1 MVRGDEDAG
10 KWLEIARPRRRSRK
24 LRKHRDCQL
33 LESSIEASQFELDVC
48 EQKMTG
54 GSESAAGEKDGGT
67 TLIAQIPVGW
77 QRKVEDGA
85 VSYIS
90 PSGTVLRSVD
100 EVRVY
105 LRTDGTCKCGLECPL
120 VPNKVFNFDPAAMVQ
135 APGHQSGKIEE
146 DMTKLCN
153 HRRKVDA
160 MAALCQSMQPSHRPS
175 PAQATGVVC
184 SVDSRE
190 QRGSM
195 VAHGDG
201 AHCTYPQPRHIQ
213 PKTNIGFPL
222 SSPRSVVQ
230 NGSVNLTPVSRP
242 PEQGSPLKKP
252 QTPVGCMP
260 GYAKQQWSPHPPLTQ
275 RTAHNPTSPN
285 SVKPSVHVHMH
296 HPDPSNSFSLS
307 PSSTIS
313 LSGRTAPP
321 HSQGASVKSPSPL
334 SPSHTLDTFSPNQRS
349 RHSSTSS
356 MSEHGAQGPIF
367 IQGGKPHQQP
377 TMPCSSPKL
386 PLAPSS
392 PCSRLEGILQH
403 YKDCSTSNMSSSAN
417 SSNQSNQ
424 ALSLVHP
431 NIGDKRNGVSSA
443 QAPGL
448 LGLGQIL
455 NQQKSQQKGHISN
468 SFPASSL
475 LSAAAKAQ
483 LANQKTQLSAADALA
498 ALPLTGLDKEQQ
510 SKVLISTL
518 NSSVHPTSARAQSLT
533 ALLLPHSPS
542 LSPASP
548 AVTEKN
554 LRRKRQRRSPTVLSM
569 LKDSQLG
576 RTAGDLSGPP
586 LLISPCLSPPSSPIP
601 HLDNHRLP
609 VAPPRLQDSE
619 EGRKPGLA
627 NSLPLSSPSSS
638 QPLSALL
645 QLLSMQS
652 ATQQSSGAT
661 AMPGNRHTNTLPSS
675 PRPIT
680 PQTPQCDVQSTLR
693 LHNPTPQPQSTVPVL
708 EPPLQQS
715 FSLMGDETT
724 MNLKTTSSNT
734 ILNLSQPHT
743 GTTPDLSSSILSM
756 MNQMSSTCLPP
767 FPEKGCGPKT
777 ETCPDHSTYQINQSS
792 HSQALETKGP
802 IETMDQPDSDTRLL
816 GGCEPDHSLS
826 LSNAPASDLS
836 NLPLAEAF
844 PFMSQEQLLQL
855 LSSNAGLPSLL
866 PPFLG
871 SLPLGVWTGGQPSAP
886 GGTQAQQPQPAGA
899 ILNQGSPLNVLNQG
913 ELPLNLVS
921 LLNPPGSAAALPP
934 VPGVEGGEK
943 PPGLQA
949 LLMASLLLGQNPAA
963 MLPLP
968 ALNLELPTAAQ
979 QVFTDGVS
987 LEKTPALLDSVL
999 MGPGLL
1005 EALQTLAPSADG
1017 QSLLLSTPLTPPPPT
1032 FLSLNPALLAAALAQ
1047 TEPLPNH
1054 TPSPPPHSQG
1064 TLSSPALVSTSVS
1077 CGPLVSSTG
1086 PEVCDPLAEQ
1096 DKNNTQTPH
1105 FLPPLL
1111 APGVLGEL
1119 AALGNINS
1127 LHGLLGATPL
1137 LLPQGPSLSVPLT
1150 QNQTALNPLTCL
1162 QLTMAP
1168 ALMGEKPVALHE
1180 TPSSQDQLPSAPIS
1194 QDSLLNPVQ
1203 TPVQQRETSSG
1214 SGPGLFDPYGSFMDT
1229 IYTSFLQVSE
1239 RGAEA
1244 GSDSTPLSYPE
1255 LPPLLQQT
1263 SAPPSLSPRRAC
1275 SVHNPDLSRLGMDA
1289 AQSPARGTPKLSED
1303 PSTPPPCK
1311 PAGADALS
1319 DAPPHP
1325 AFMEEAKT
1333 DGSTKVCVYSNG
1345 IGSGADGRGGDEG
1358 DDEEEEEDG
1367 RGPQGYLS
1375 PGERL
1380 REAAEDIRDAET
1392 VRADDVHT
1400 GARRGR
1406 KRKQSLQRG
1415 ADLPGGIDSII
1426 EEPTIALSRPSRPAR
1441 GKRRRV
1447 VR

>member
-1 MVRGDEDAG
+1 
-10 KWLEIARPRRRSRK
+10 
-24 LRKHRDCQL
+24 
-33 LESSIEASQFELDVC
+33 
-48 EQKMTG
+48 MTG

-77 QRKVEDGA
+77 QRKVEDGT

-120 VPNKVFNFDPAAMVQ
+120 VPNKVFNFEPAAMVQ

-160 MAALCQSMQPSHRPS
+160 MAALCQSMQPSHHPP

-184 SVDSRE
+184 SVDGRE
-190 QRGSM
+190 PRGSM

-201 AHCTYPQPRHIQ
+201 THCTYPQPRHIQ
-213 PKTNIGFPL
+213 PKSNIVFPL

-230 NGSVNLTPVSRP
+230 NGSVNLTTISRP

-275 RTAHNPTSPN
+275 RTVHNPSSPN
-285 SVKPSVHVHMH
+285 SLKPSVHTHIH
-296 HPDPSNSFSLS
+296 HSDPSNSFTLS
-307 PSSTIS
+307 PSSTIA
-313 LSGRTAPP
+313 LSGRAAP
-321 HSQGASVKSPSPL
+321 SVKSPSPL
-334 SPSHTLDTFSPNQRS
+334 SPSRSLDTFSPHQRS

-356 MSEHGAQGPIF
+356 LSDHGAQGPVF

-403 YKDCSTSNMSSSAN
+403 YKDCSTSNTSSSAN

-431 NIGDKRNGVSSA
+431 NIVDKRNGVSSA

-448 LGLGQIL
+448 LGLPLGQIL
-455 NQQKSQQKGHISN
+455 NQQKTQQKGHINN

-483 LANQKTQLSAADALA
+483 LANQKTQLNAADVLA

-518 NSSVHPTSARAQSLT
+518 NSSVHPTSARAQSMT

-542 LSPASP
+542 LSLASP
-548 AVTEKN
+548 AVAEKN
-554 LRRKRQRRSPTVLSM
+554 LRRKRQRRSPTVLTM

-576 RTAGDLSGPP
+576 RTPGDLSGPP
-586 LLISPCLSPPSSPIP
+586 HLISPCLSPPSPPVP

-609 VAPPRLQDSE
+609 VAPLRLQDSE

-627 NSLPLSSPSSS
+627 NSLPLSSPSPS

-645 QLLSMQS
+645 QLLSMQN
-652 ATQQSSGAT
+652 ATQQSSGTT

-693 LHNPTPQPQSTVPVL
+693 LHNLTPQPQSTVAMP
-708 EPPLQQS
+708 ESLQQP

-743 GTTPDLSSSILSM
+743 GTTPDLSCSILSM
-756 MNQMSSTCLPP
+756 MNQMSSTCLPS
-767 FPEKGCGPKT
+767 FPEKSCGTKT
-777 ETCPDHSTYQINQSS
+777 TEACPDHSTYQINQAVES
-792 HSQALETKGP
+792 KGH
-802 IETMDQPDSDTRLL
+802 IEMMDQPDSDTRLL

-826 LSNAPASDLS
+826 LPNAPSSDLS
-836 NLPLAEAF
+836 NPTNDPSVSLPLAEAF

-886 GGTQAQQPQPAGA
+886 GGTQAQQPQPASA
-899 ILNQGSPLNVLNQG
+899 ILNQGSPLNVMNQG

-934 VPGVEGGEK
+934 VPGVEAGEK

-968 ALNLELPTAAQ
+968 ALNLELPTPPQ
-979 QVFTDGVS
+979 QVFADGVS
-987 LEKTPALLDSVL
+987 LEKTPSLLDSVL

-1005 EALQTLAPSADG
+1005 EALQTLVPGADG
-1017 QSLLLSTPLTPPPPT
+1017 QSLLLSAPLTPPPPA

-1047 TEPLPNH
+1047 AEPLPNH

-1064 TLSSPALVSTSVS
+1064 TLSNPALVSTSVS

-1111 APGVLGEL
+1111 APGVLGDL
-1119 AALGNINS
+1119 TALGNINS
-1127 LHGLLGATPL
+1127 LHGLLGAGPL

-1150 QNQTALNPLTCL
+1150 QNQTGLNPPHL
-1162 QLTMAP
+1162 
-1168 ALMGEKPVALHE
+1168 
-1180 TPSSQDQLPSAPIS
+1180 SA
-1194 QDSLLNPVQ
+1194 
-1203 TPVQQRETSSG
+1203 
-1214 SGPGLFDPYGSFMDT
+1214 
-1229 IYTSFLQVSE
+1229 
-1239 RGAEA
+1239 
-1244 GSDSTPLSYPE
+1244 
-1255 LPPLLQQT
+1255 
-1263 SAPPSLSPRRAC
+1263 
-1275 SVHNPDLSRLGMDA
+1275 
-1289 AQSPARGTPKLSED
+1289 
-1303 PSTPPPCK
+1303 
-1311 PAGADALS
+1311 AD
-1319 DAPPHP
+1319 
-1325 AFMEEAKT
+1325 
-1333 DGSTKVCVYSNG
+1333 DG
-1345 IGSGADGRGGDEG
+1345 DGR
-1358 DDEEEEEDG
+1358 
-1367 RGPQGYLS
+1367 
-1375 PGERL
+1375 
-1380 REAAEDIRDAET
+1380 EAC
-1392 VRADDVHT
+1392 
-1400 GARRGR
+1400 G
-1406 KRKQSLQRG
+1406 S
-1415 ADLPGGIDSII
+1415 S
-1426 EEPTIALSRPSRPAR
+1426 
-1441 GKRRRV
+1441 
-1447 VR
+1447 

>member
-1 MVRGDEDAG
+1 
-10 KWLEIARPRRRSRK
+10 
-24 LRKHRDCQL
+24 
-33 LESSIEASQFELDVC
+33 
-48 EQKMTG
+48 MTG

-77 QRKVEDGA
+77 QRKVEAGA

-100 EVRVY
+100 ELRVY

-120 VPNKVFNFDPAAMVQ
+120 VPNKVFNFDPAAVVQ

-160 MAALCQSMQPSHRPS
+160 MAALCQSMQPSHLPS
-175 PAQATGVVC
+175 PAQATGGVVC
-184 SVDSRE
+184 SVDGRE
-190 QRGSM
+190 LRGSM

-201 AHCTYPQPRHIQ
+201 THCTYPQQRHNH
-213 PKTNIGFPL
+213 PKSNIGFPL
-222 SSPRSVVQ
+222 SSPRAVVQ
-230 NGSVNLTPVSRP
+230 NGSVSLASISQPL
-242 PEQGSPLKKP
+242 EQSSPLKKP
-252 QTPVGCMP
+252 QTTVGCML
-260 GYAKQQWSPHPPLTQ
+260 GYAKQQWSPHPPQ
-275 RTAHNPTSPN
+275 RTLHSPTSPN
-285 SVKPSVHVHMH
+285 SVKPGVHTHMH
-296 HPDPSNSFSLS
+296 PPDPSSSYSLS
-307 PSSTIS
+307 PTSSFA
-313 LSGRTAPP
+313 LSGRAAPP

-334 SPSHTLDTFSPNQRS
+334 SPSRTLDTFSPHQRS

-356 MSEHGAQGPIF
+356 LSEHGAQGSVF
-367 IQGGKPHQQP
+367 IQGGKPLQP
-377 TMPCSSPKL
+377 TMACSSPKL

-403 YKDCSTSNMSSSAN
+403 YKDCSTSNTSSSAN
-417 SSNQSNQ
+417 SSNQSNHQMSQ

-431 NIGDKRNGVSSA
+431 NAGDKRNGVSSA

-448 LGLGQIL
+448 LGLPLGQIL
-455 NQQKSQQKGHISN
+455 NQQKSQQKGHINN

-483 LANQKTQLSAADALA
+483 LANQKTQLNAADALA
-498 ALPLTGLDKEQQ
+498 ALPLTSLDKEQQ

-533 ALLLPHSPS
+533 ALLLPNSPS

-548 AVTEKN
+548 AVAKKN
-554 LRRKRQRRSPTVLSM
+554 LRRKRQRRSSTVLSM

-576 RTAGDLSGPP
+576 LTAGDLAGSP
-586 LLISPCLSPPSSPIP
+586 LLISPCLLPPPPPVP

-609 VAPPRLQDSE
+609 VALPNASRLQDSE

-627 NSLPLSSPSSS
+627 NSLPLSSPSPS
-638 QPLSALL
+638 QPLSTLL

-661 AMPGNRHTNTLPSS
+661 AMPGNRHTSTLPSS

-680 PQTPQCDVQSTLR
+680 PQTPQCNVQSTLR
-693 LHNPTPQPQSTVPVL
+693 FLNPTPQPQPQSTVPMP
-708 EPPLQQS
+708 EPPIQQPPS
-715 FSLMGDETT
+715 QPFPLMGDETT
-724 MNLKTTSSNT
+724 MNLKTTSNNT
-734 ILNLSQPHT
+734 ILNLSQPHN
-743 GTTPDLSSSILSM
+743 GTTSDLNSSILSM
-756 MNQMSSTCLPP
+756 MNQMSSTC
-767 FPEKGCGPKT
+767 FPSFLDKGCGPKTT
-777 ETCPDHSTYQINQSS
+777 ETCPDHSTYQINQSN
-792 HSQALETKGP
+792 HNQAVESKGP
-802 IETMDQPDSDTRLL
+802 VEMMDQPDSDTRLL

-826 LSNAPASDLS
+826 LPNAPSSDVS
-836 NLPLAEAF
+836 NPSTDPAFSLAEAF

-871 SLPLGVWTGGQPSAP
+871 SLPLGVWTSSQPSAP
-886 GGTQAQQPQPAGA
+886 GSNQAQHQQPASA

-913 ELPLNLVS
+913 ELPLNLMS
-921 LLNPPGSAAALPP
+921 LLNPSGSAAPLPP
-934 VPGVEGGEK
+934 VAGLEGGEK

-968 ALNLELPTAAQ
+968 ALNLELPTPPQ
-979 QVFTDGVS
+979 QVFADGVS

-1017 QSLLLSTPLTPPPPT
+1017 QSLLLSASLTPPPHA

-1054 TPSPPPHSQG
+1054 APSPPPHSQG
-1064 TLSSPALVSTSVS
+1064 TLSSPALISTSVS

-1111 APGVLGEL
+1111 APGVLGDL
-1119 AALGNINS
+1119 AALGNISS
-1127 LHGLLGATPL
+1127 LHGLLGAGAL

-1168 ALMGEKPVALHE
+1168 ALMGEKTA
-1180 TPSSQDQLPSAPIS
+1180 PSQEQLPSAQMS
-1194 QDSLLNPVQ
+1194 QDSLLSPVQ
-1203 TPVQQRETSSG
+1203 TPLQQRET
-1214 SGPGLFDPYGSFMDT
+1214 FDPYASFMDT

-1239 RGAEA
+1239 R
-1244 GSDSTPLSYPE
+1244 DSYPE
-1255 LPPLLQQT
+1255 L
-1263 SAPPSLSPRRAC
+1263 PPSLSPRRAC
-1275 SVHNPDLSRLGMDA
+1275 SVHNPDLSRLGMDT

-1303 PSTPPPCK
+1303 PPPPCK
-1311 PAGADALS
+1311 PAPL
-1319 DAPPHP
+1319 HP

-1333 DGSTKVCVYSNG
+1333 DLCLYSNG
-1345 IGSGADGRGGDEG
+1345 IGSGADARG
-1358 DDEEEEEDG
+1358 DDEEEDG
-1367 RGPQGYLS
+1367 RRPQGYLS
-1375 PGERL
+1375 SGERL
-1380 REAAEDIRDAET
+1380 REAVEDVRDAEQ
-1392 VRADDVHT
+1392 VGAEDVHA

-1406 KRKQSLQRG
+1406 KRKQS
-1415 ADLPGGIDSII
+1415 
-1426 EEPTIALSRPSRPAR
+1426 
-1441 GKRRRV
+1441 
-1447 VR
+1447 

>member
-1 MVRGDEDAG
+1 
-10 KWLEIARPRRRSRK
+10 
-24 LRKHRDCQL
+24 
-33 LESSIEASQFELDVC
+33 
-48 EQKMTG
+48 MTG
-54 GSESAAGEKDGGT
+54 DSESAAGEKDGDT

-77 QRKVEDGA
+77 QRKAQDGA

-135 APGHQSGKIEE
+135 APGHQSGKTEE

-160 MAALCQSMQPSHRPS
+160 MAALCQSMQPSHLPS
-175 PAQATGVVC
+175 PAQATGGVVC
-184 SVDSRE
+184 SVDGRE
-190 QRGSM
+190 ARGSM

-201 AHCTYPQPRHIQ
+201 AHCTYPQPRHNQ
-213 PKTNIGFPL
+213 PKSNIGFPL
-222 SSPRSVVQ
+222 SSPRSVLQ
-230 NGSVNLTPVSRP
+230 NGSVSHASISRHS
-242 PEQGSPLKKP
+242 EQGSPLKKP

-260 GYAKQQWSPHPPLTQ
+260 GYLKQQWSPHPPQ
-275 RTAHNPTSPN
+275 RTIHNPTSPN
-285 SVKPSVHVHMH
+285 GVKPGVHTHMH
-296 HPDPSNSFSLS
+296 PPDPSSSYSLS
-307 PSSTIS
+307 PSSS
-313 LSGRTAPP
+313 LALSGRAALP

-334 SPSHTLDTFSPNQRS
+334 SPSRTLDTFSPHQRS

-356 MSEHGAQGPIF
+356 LSEHGAQRSVF
-367 IQGGKPHQQP
+367 IQGGKPLQS
-377 TMPCSSPKL
+377 TTPCSSPKL

-403 YKDCSTSNMSSSAN
+403 YKDCSTSNTSSSAN
-417 SSNQSNQ
+417 SSNQSNYQMSQ
-424 ALSLVHP
+424 APSLVHP
-431 NIGDKRNGVSSA
+431 NVGDKRNGLSSP
-443 QAPGL
+443 QAPSL
-448 LGLGQIL
+448 LGLPLGQIL
-455 NQQKSQQKGHISN
+455 NQQKSQQKGHINN

-483 LANQKTQLSAADALA
+483 LANQKTQLNAAEALA

-533 ALLLPHSPS
+533 ALLLPHCP
-542 LSPASP
+542 SPASP
-548 AVTEKN
+548 AVAEKN

-569 LKDSQLG
+569 LKDSQLV

-586 LLISPCLSPPSSPIP
+586 LLISPCLLPPSPPVP

-609 VAPPRLQDSE
+609 VAPPNASRLQDSE
-619 EGRKPGLA
+619 EGRKPGFA
-627 NSLPLSSPSSS
+627 NSLPSPS
-638 QPLSALL
+638 QPLSTLL

-693 LHNPTPQPQSTVPVL
+693 LLNPTPQPQPQSTVPMP
-708 EPPLQQS
+708 EPPIQQPPSQS
-715 FSLMGDETT
+715 FPLMGDETT
-724 MNLKTTSSNT
+724 MNLKTTSSNA

-743 GTTPDLSSSILSM
+743 GTTPDLNSSILSM
-756 MNQMSSTCLPP
+756 MNQMSSTYLLP
-767 FPEKGCGPKT
+767 FLEKGCGPKTT
-777 ETCPDHSTYQINQSS
+777 ETCPDHSTYQINQSN
-792 HSQALETKGP
+792 HSQAVESKGP
-802 IETMDQPDSDTRLL
+802 EESMDQPDSDTRLL

-826 LSNAPASDLS
+826 LPNAPSSDLS
-836 NLPLAEAF
+836 NPTNDPAVSLAEAF

-871 SLPLGVWTGGQPSAP
+871 SLPLGVWTGSQPSVP
-886 GGTQAQQPQPAGA
+886 GSAQAQPTSA

-921 LLNPPGSAAALPP
+921 LLNPPGSAAPLPP
-934 VPGVEGGEK
+934 VAGLEGGEK

-968 ALNLELPTAAQ
+968 ALNLELPTLQ
-979 QVFTDGVS
+979 QVFADGVS

-1017 QSLLLSTPLTPPPPT
+1017 QSLLFSTSLTPPPPA

-1054 TPSPPPHSQG
+1054 APSPPPHSQG

-1086 PEVCDPLAEQ
+1086 PEVCDPLADQ
-1096 DKNNTQTPH
+1096 DKNNTQSHH

-1119 AALGNINS
+1119 AALGNISS
-1127 LHGLLGATPL
+1127 LHGLLGAGAL
-1137 LLPQGPSLSVPLT
+1137 LLPQGQSLSVPLA

-1162 QLTMAP
+1162 QLAMAP
-1168 ALMGEKPVALHE
+1168 ELLGEKHE
-1180 TPSSQDQLPSAPIS
+1180 TPPSQEQLPSAQMS
-1194 QDSLLNPVQ
+1194 QGSLLDPLQ
-1203 TPVQQRETSSG
+1203 TPLQQRESSTG
-1214 SGPGLFDPYGSFMDT
+1214 CGQGLFDPYGSFMDT

-1239 RGAEA
+1239 R

-1275 SVHNPDLSRLGMDA
+1275 SVHNPDLSRLGMDT

-1311 PAGADALS
+1311 PAGDDAL
-1319 DAPPHP
+1319 
-1325 AFMEEAKT
+1325 EEAKT
-1333 DGSTKVCVYSNG
+1333 DGSTTVCLYSNG
-1345 IGSGADGRGGDEG
+1345 IGSGAEGRG
-1358 DDEEEEEDG
+1358 DDEEEDG
-1367 RGPQGYLS
+1367 RRPQGYLS

-1380 REAAEDIRDAET
+1380 REAAEDIRDAEQ
-1392 VRADDVHT
+1392 AEDVHT

-1406 KRKQSLQRG
+1406 KRKQTLRRG
-1415 ADLPGGIDSII
+1415 AELAESII
-1426 EEPTIALSRPSRPAR
+1426 EEPMIAPSRPAR
-1441 GKRRRV
+1441 PARVKRRRV

>member
-1 MVRGDEDAG
+1 
-10 KWLEIARPRRRSRK
+10 
-24 LRKHRDCQL
+24 
-33 LESSIEASQFELDVC
+33 
-48 EQKMTG
+48 MTG

-77 QRKVEDGA
+77 QRKMEAGA
-85 VSYIS
+85 VSYIRYCLLCS
-90 PSGTVLRSVD
+90 FWQMSSRYSMHTESF
-100 EVRVY
+100 
-105 LRTDGTCKCGLECPL
+105 C
-120 VPNKVFNFDPAAMVQ
+120 MIIS
-135 APGHQSGKIEE
+135 PGHQSGKIEE

-160 MAALCQSMQPSHRPS
+160 MAALCQSMQPSHLPS
-175 PAQATGVVC
+175 SAQATGGVVC
-184 SVDSRE
+184 SVDGRE
-190 QRGSM
+190 LRGSM

-201 AHCTYPQPRHIQ
+201 THCTYPQQRHNQ
-213 PKTNIGFPL
+213 PKSSIGFPL
-222 SSPRSVVQ
+222 SSPRAVVQ
-230 NGSVNLTPVSRP
+230 NGSVSLASISRP
-242 PEQGSPLKKP
+242 LEQGSPLKKP

-260 GYAKQQWSPHPPLTQ
+260 GYAKQQWSPHPLQ
-275 RTAHNPTSPN
+275 RTVHSPTSPN
-285 SVKPSVHVHMH
+285 SVKPGVHMH
-296 HPDPSNSFSLS
+296 MHPPDPSSSYSLS
-307 PSSTIS
+307 PSSS
-313 LSGRTAPP
+313 FALSGRAAPP

-334 SPSHTLDTFSPNQRS
+334 SPSRTLDTFSPHQRS

-356 MSEHGAQGPIF
+356 LSEHGVQGSVF
-367 IQGGKPHQQP
+367 IQGGKPLQP

-392 PCSRLEGILQH
+392 PCSHLEGILQH
-403 YKDCSTSNMSSSAN
+403 YKDCSTANTSSSAN
-417 SSNQSNQ
+417 SSNQSNHQMSQ
-424 ALSLVHP
+424 ALLLVHP
-431 NIGDKRNGVSSA
+431 NAGDKRNGVSSA

-448 LGLGQIL
+448 LGLPLGKIL
-455 NQQKSQQKGHISN
+455 NQQKSQQKGHINN

-483 LANQKTQLSAADALA
+483 LANQKTQLNAADALA
-498 ALPLTGLDKEQQ
+498 ALPLAGLDKEQQ

-548 AVTEKN
+548 AVAKKN

-576 RTAGDLSGPP
+576 LTAGDLSGPP
-586 LLISPCLSPPSSPIP
+586 LLISPCLLPPSPPVP

-609 VAPPRLQDSE
+609 VTLPNASRLQDLE

-627 NSLPLSSPSSS
+627 NSLPLSSPSPS

-680 PQTPQCDVQSTLR
+680 PQTPQCNVQSTLR
-693 LHNPTPQPQSTVPVL
+693 FLNPTPQPQPQSTVPMP
-708 EPPLQQS
+708 EPPIQQPPS
-715 FSLMGDETT
+715 QPFPLMGDETT
-724 MNLKTTSSNT
+724 MNLRTTSNNT

-743 GTTPDLSSSILSM
+743 GTTSDLNSSILSM
-756 MNQMSSTCLPP
+756 MNQMSSTC
-767 FPEKGCGPKT
+767 FPSFLDKGCGPKTT
-777 ETCPDHSTYQINQSS
+777 ETCPDHSTYQIKPSNHNQAVES
-792 HSQALETKGP
+792 KGP
-802 IETMDQPDSDTRLL
+802 VETMDQPDSDTRLL

-826 LSNAPASDLS
+826 LPNAPSSDLS
-836 NLPLAEAF
+836 NPSTDPAVSLAEAF

-871 SLPLGVWTGGQPSAP
+871 SLPLGVWTSSQPSAP
-886 GGTQAQQPQPAGA
+886 GSNQAQHQQPASA

-921 LLNPPGSAAALPP
+921 LLNPSGSAAPLPP
-934 VPGVEGGEK
+934 VAGLEGGEK

-968 ALNLELPTAAQ
+968 ALNLELPTPPQ
-979 QVFTDGVS
+979 QVFADGVS

-1017 QSLLLSTPLTPPPPT
+1017 QSLLLSASLTPPLHT

-1054 TPSPPPHSQG
+1054 APSPPPHSQG

-1111 APGVLGEL
+1111 APGVLGDL
-1119 AALGNINS
+1119 AALGNISS
-1127 LHGLLGATPL
+1127 LHGLLGAGAL

-1162 QLTMAP
+1162 QLTMTP
-1168 ALMGEKPVALHE
+1168 ALMGEK
-1180 TPSSQDQLPSAPIS
+1180 TPPSQEQLPSAQMS
-1194 QDSLLNPVQ
+1194 QDSLLSPVQ
-1203 TPVQQRETSSG
+1203 APLQQRET
-1214 SGPGLFDPYGSFMDT
+1214 FDPYASFMDT

-1239 RGAEA
+1239 R
-1244 GSDSTPLSYPE
+1244 DSYPE
-1255 LPPLLQQT
+1255 L
-1263 SAPPSLSPRRAC
+1263 PPSLSPRRAC
-1275 SVHNPDLSRLGMDA
+1275 SVHNPDLSRLGMDT

-1303 PSTPPPCK
+1303 PPPPCK
-1311 PAGADALS
+1311 PAGADAPL
-1319 DAPPHP
+1319 HP

-1333 DGSTKVCVYSNG
+1333 DLCLYSNG
-1345 IGSGADGRGGDEG
+1345 IGLGADARG
-1358 DDEEEEEDG
+1358 DDEEEDG
-1367 RGPQGYLS
+1367 RRPQGYLS
-1375 PGERL
+1375 SGERL
-1380 REAAEDIRDAET
+1380 REAVEDVRDAEQ
-1392 VRADDVHT
+1392 VRVSAPIT
-1400 GARRGR
+1400 AIIRRLTR
-1406 KRKQSLQRG
+1406 T
-1415 ADLPGGIDSII
+1415 P
-1426 EEPTIALSRPSRPAR
+1426 PSWTPSTPPSCR
-1441 GKRRRV
+1441 
-1447 VR
+1447 

>member
-1 MVRGDEDAG
+1 
-10 KWLEIARPRRRSRK
+10 
-24 LRKHRDCQL
+24 
-33 LESSIEASQFELDVC
+33 
-48 EQKMTG
+48 MTG

-77 QRKVEDGA
+77 QRKVENGA

-100 EVRVY
+100 EVRAY

-120 VPNKVFNFDPAAMVQ
+120 VPNKVFNFDPAAMVR

-160 MAALCQSMQPSHRPS
+160 MAALCQSMQPSHLPS
-175 PAQATGVVC
+175 PAQTTGGVIY
-184 SVDSRE
+184 SVDGRE
-190 QRGSM
+190 PRGSM

-201 AHCTYPQPRHIQ
+201 VHCTYPQLRHNQ
-213 PKTNIGFPL
+213 PKSNIGFPL

-230 NGSVNLTPVSRP
+230 NGSVNLTPNSRP

-260 GYAKQQWSPHPPLTQ
+260 GYPKQQWSPHPPSIPQ
-275 RTAHNPTSPN
+275 RTVHNPTSPN
-285 SVKPSVHVHMH
+285 SVRPSVHTHIH
-296 HPDPSNSFSLS
+296 PPDPSTSITLS
-307 PSSTIS
+307 AR
-313 LSGRTAPP
+313 GN
-321 HSQGASVKSPSPL
+321 SQGASVKSPSPL
-334 SPSHTLDTFSPNQRS
+334 SPLDTFSPRQRS

-356 MSEHGAQGPIF
+356 LSEAQGSVF
-367 IQGGKPHQQP
+367 IQGGK
-377 TMPCSSPKL
+377 PCSSPKL

-403 YKDCSTSNMSSSAN
+403 YKDCSASSSAN
-417 SSNQSNQ
+417 QSNHQ
-424 ALSLVHP
+424 TVLVHP
-431 NIGDKRNGVSSA
+431 NAGDKRNGVCSA
-443 QAPGL
+443 QPPGL
-448 LGLGQIL
+448 LGLPLGQIL
-455 NQQKSQQKGHISN
+455 NQQKSQQKGHINN

-483 LANQKTQLSAADALA
+483 LANQKTQLNAAEALTT
-498 ALPLTGLDKEQQ
+498 LPLAGLDKEQQ

-548 AVTEKN
+548 AVAEKN

-586 LLISPCLSPPSSPIP
+586 QLISPCLSPTSPPVP

-609 VAPPRLQDSE
+609 VAPPNTSRLQDSE

-627 NSLPLSSPSSS
+627 NSLPSPS

-645 QLLSMQS
+645 QLLSMQN
-652 ATQQSSGAT
+652 ATQQST
-661 AMPGNRHTNTLPSS
+661 AMPGTRHTNTLPSS

-680 PQTPQCDVQSTLR
+680 PQTPQCEAQSGLR
-693 LHNPTPQPQSTVPVL
+693 LPNHALQPQPQSTVPVPD
-708 EPPLQQS
+708 PPIQRPPSLP
-715 FSLMGDETT
+715 FPLMGDETT
-724 MNLKTTSSNT
+724 LNLKTTSSSA
-734 ILNLSQPHT
+734 ILNLSQ
-743 GTTPDLSSSILSM
+743 TTPDLSSSILSM
-756 MNQMSSTCLPP
+756 MNQMSSTCLPS

-777 ETCPDHSTYQINQSS
+777 AEACLDHNTYQINQSN
-792 HSQALETKGP
+792 HNQAVESKGP
-802 IETMDQPDSDTRLL
+802 MDSMDQPDSDARLL

-826 LSNAPASDLS
+826 LPPSSDLS
-836 NLPLAEAF
+836 NPTADPAVSLPLAEAF

-871 SLPLGVWTGGQPSAP
+871 SLPLGVWTGGQPA
-886 GGTQAQQPQPAGA
+886 QAQPTGA
-899 ILNQGSPLNVLNQG
+899 ILNQGSPLNILNQG
-913 ELPLNLVS
+913 ELPLVS
-921 LLNPPGSAAALPP
+921 LLNPPSSAEA
-934 VPGVEGGEK
+934 GVEAGEK

-968 ALNLELPTAAQ
+968 ALNLELPALQ
-979 QVFTDGVS
+979 QVFADGAS

-1017 QSLLLSTPLTPPPPT
+1017 QSLLLSAPLTPPPHA
-1032 FLSLNPALLAAALAQ
+1032 FLSLNPALLTAALAQ

-1054 TPSPPPHSQG
+1054 TPPPPPHSQG
-1064 TLSSPALVSTSVS
+1064 TLVSTSVS

-1096 DKNNTQTPH
+1096 DKNNTQTPQ

-1119 AALGNINS
+1119 TALGNIS
-1127 LHGLLGATPL
+1127 GLHGLLGAGPL
-1137 LLPQGPSLSVPLT
+1137 LLPQGPSLSVPLAP
-1150 QNQTALNPLTCL
+1150 NQTALNPLTCL

-1180 TPSSQDQLPSAPIS
+1180 TPSSQDQLPSASLS
-1194 QDSLLNPVQ
+1194 QDSLLDPVQ
-1203 TPVQQRETSSG
+1203 TPQQQRDPSPG

-1239 RGAEA
+1239 R
-1244 GSDSTPLSYPE
+1244 DSYPE
-1255 LPPLLQQT
+1255 LPP
-1263 SAPPSLSPRRAC
+1263 PLSPRRAC
-1275 SVHNPDLSRLGMDA
+1275 SVHNPDLTRLGLDPA
-1289 AQSPARGTPKLSED
+1289 QSQSPARGTPKPSED
-1303 PSTPPPCK
+1303 PSTPPPC
-1311 PAGADALS
+1311 
-1319 DAPPHP
+1319 DAPL
-1325 AFMEEAKT
+1325 EEAKT
-1333 DGSTKVCVYSNG
+1333 DGSACVYSNG
-1345 IGSGADGRGGDEG
+1345 VGSGAEGLRGE
-1358 DDEEEEEDG
+1358 EEEEEDEEEE
-1367 RGPQGYLS
+1367 
-1375 PGERL
+1375 ERL
-1380 REAAEDIRDAET
+1380 REAAQDIRDAEQ
-1392 VRADDVHT
+1392 VRAEDVHT

-1406 KRKQSLQRG
+1406 KRKQTLQRG
-1415 ADLPGGIDSII
+1415 ADLLGGIDSII
-1426 EEPTIALSRPSRPAR
+1426 EEPTIALSRPARASR